1 MEDYP
6 KNMIEFEKRFNT
18 EESCYQ
24 YLCQLRWPNGIV
36 CSRCHERHQ
45 NTWLSKRGLYTCPK
59 CGYQI
64 SVTSGTIFHATRK
77 PLVLW
82 FHAMW
87 HITSQKYGA
96 NALGLMRVLVLGS
109 YHTAWEWLHKLR
121 RAMIRPGREKL
132 SGTVE
137 VDEAYVGGDK
147 IGKRGRGAQGKSLV
161 MVAVEINPV
170 KKNKIGRIRLSK
182 VLDASSHSINE
193 FMKKNIEKHSK
204 IHSDGWNGYNR
215 LNSIGYIKKIVR
227 ESESVGNDPLY
238 HCHLIISLFKRW
250 LLGTYQ
256 GAVKPNHIDYYLDE
270 YTFRFNRRKSRSRG
284 KLFYRLVQQAVTVEP
299 VPRKKIEGG
308 SPLALNW

>member
-6 KNMIEFEKRFNT
+6 VNMIEFEKRFNS
-18 EESCYQ
+18 EQQCYD
-24 YLCQLRWPNGIV
+24 YLFKLRWPEGVV
-36 CSRCHERHQ
+36 CSRCKLREKAWR
-45 NTWLSKRGLYTCPK
+45 SKRGLHICRN
-59 CGYQI
+59 CGYQM
-64 SVTSGTIFHATRK
+64 SVTAGTIFHGTRK

-96 NALGLMRVLVLGS
+96 NALGLMRVLGLGS

-137 VDEAYVGGDK
+137 VDETYVGGDK
-147 IGKRGRGAQGKSLV
+147 IGKRGRGAEGKSLV
-161 MVAVEINPV
+161 MVAVEIDEEH
-170 KKNKIGRIRLSK
+170 KNKIGRIRLSRA
-182 VLDASSHSINE
+182 LDASSISINKFTE
-193 FMKKNIEKHSK
+193 ENIENGSI
-204 IHSDGWNGYNR
+204 IHTDGWNEYNR
-215 LNSIGYIKKIVR
+215 LASIGYTRKVVR
-227 ESESVGNDPLY
+227 DTSNLGTDPLN

-256 GAVKPNHIDYYLDE
+256 GAVKPEHVDYYLDE

-284 KLFYRLVQQAVTVEP
+284 KLFYRLVQQAVAVDP
-299 VPRKKIEGG
+299 VPRKEIEGG
-308 SPLALNW
+308 SPMPVYW